1 MARFECLCGY
11 QIRTS
16 GDIPNP
22 LEWRLLSD
30 EQFGQFLG
38 EVEAEDVYRAG
49 TIAYR
54 CPQSD
59 HLWIYWGGFDAE
71 PVAYAPVAPPA
82 DSGPG
87 QARGPA

>member
-1 MARFECLCGY
+1 MCGF

-30 EQFGQFLG
+30 EQFDRFHGD
-38 EVEAEDVYRAG
+38 VEAEAIYRAT

-59 HLWIYWGGFDAE
+59 HLWIYWDGFDR
-71 PVAYAPVAPPA
+71 PPSLYAPVATPDESA
-82 DSGPG
+82 GP
-87 QARGPA
+87 